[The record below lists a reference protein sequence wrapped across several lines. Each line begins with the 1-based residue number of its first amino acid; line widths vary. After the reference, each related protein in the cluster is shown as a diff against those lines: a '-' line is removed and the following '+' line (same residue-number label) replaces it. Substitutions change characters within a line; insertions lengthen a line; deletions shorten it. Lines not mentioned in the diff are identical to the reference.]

1 MMSDADLA
9 RTILRDL
16 PMSQGL
22 IPDPGPDHVTVS
34 DFRASSDKERD
45 ARPMNWAICCDTV
58 NDTVIVHNI
67 NEAGV
72 VMIATKRVLH
82 ARVTLL
88 EGKFTDSDFHGWR
101 NAKGPKRINAQIMMV
116 NVSSLLWDNVGE
128 IPHAQVLTN
137 ELHQMWR
144 NILKSAHQGD
154 TDKIDFYYNQLL
166 QESER
171 TRPAGFQTR
180 PAGFQTPSPSTISR
194 ASTCVPS
201 SASEGNVAS

>member
-1 MMSDADLA
+1 MSDADLA
-9 RTILRDL
+9 RTLLRDL

-58 NDTVIVHNI
+58 NDIVIVHNI

-72 VMIATKRVLH
+72 VMSAPKRVLH

-88 EGKFTDSDFHGWR
+88 EGKFTDSDFHGWCD
-101 NAKGPKRINAQIMMV
+101 AKGPKRINAQIIMV

-137 ELHQMWR
+137 ELHQMWF

-180 PAGFQTPSPSTISR
+180 PAGFQTPS
-194 ASTCVPS
+194 
-201 SASEGNVAS
+201 